1 MISSAMNAKE
11 VAQLE
16 DLLLSSAPTWH
27 VFRYINCLNN
37 HLLAG
42 HDSIRVV
49 CYYCSTIVSIAGLWF
64 IHALAESFTSRSSRK
79 EPIDLEPFTFVGEA
93 LLRRSIVKKKV
104 YFSYSLLLFFF
115 SSSLSLFPFHSL
127 FLSDFLHLLR
137 RYQTYRYC
145 AGGSGGLLRRWI
157 KMKSYFFF
165 FQIQDICLEIK

>member
-27 VFRYINCLNN
+27 VFRYINCHNN

-93 LLRRSIVKKKV
+93 LLKRSIVKKKV

-115 SSSLSLFPFHSL
+115 SLLHSLSSPFTL
-127 FLSDFLHLLR
+127 
-137 RYQTYRYC
+137 
-145 AGGSGGLLRRWI
+145 
-157 KMKSYFFF
+157 FFF
-165 FQIQDICLEIK
+165 PISYIFSVGIKHTDTAQVGVGVSYVDELKWRVIFSFFKFKTFVLR